1 MPRRIDHVDGV
12 IVAVGVEVLRPRDG
26 GGAGI
31 GILRQKTGGG
41 RVIVP
46 RVHVEQAGSIQGAA
60 RERHF
65 VEERIPR
72 AGRHAVRPGGRQI
85 RLPPGHVFFL
95 SPSCSCQGATRQE
108 RRVVRNFLDLPVR
121 VVRIRADL
129 CWGRCACRALVHGR
143 AALKDPE
150 R

>member
-1 MPRRIDHVDGV
+1 MPRRVDQVDGV
-12 IVAVGVEVLRPRDG
+12 VVAVGVEVLRPRG
-26 GGAGI
+26 GGGTGV
-31 GILRQKTGGG
+31 GILREETGGG
-41 RVIVP
+41 GVVVAG
-46 RVHVEQAGSIQGAA
+46 VHVQQAGDIRHAA

-65 VEERIPR
+65 VEKRIA
-72 AGRHAVRPGGRQI
+72 AGRRHAVRPGGRQI
-85 RLPPGHVFFL
+85 RLPPGHVVFL